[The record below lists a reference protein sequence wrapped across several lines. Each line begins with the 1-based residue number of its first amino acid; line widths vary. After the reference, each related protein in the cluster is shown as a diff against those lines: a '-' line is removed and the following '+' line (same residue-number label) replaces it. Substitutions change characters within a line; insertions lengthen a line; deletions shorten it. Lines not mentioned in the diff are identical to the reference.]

1 MLFILRYFS
10 SISGI
15 ANGSSEYT
23 NVDSFHGG
31 SSQNL
36 TTENNN
42 FQSSSLAEN
51 ISINSDQMADNYD
64 SCVSTMDQSSS
75 SLVEESEVSSPV
87 SDLVVEPSINL
98 CTTGVMGIQKTD
110 FKPTSNNAISCGISN
125 NVISAS
131 SCDGRTLDAVSLKTH
146 SYIPDNSSDIF
157 QAYESNNY
165 PDESHVRP
173 TSSSTS
179 GSRPP
184 SNYSNRSQQLI
195 GSKKGANII
204 PYIHFIFCKK
214 NCALCFYQMSR

>member
-110 FKPTSNNAISCGISN
+110 FKPTSNNAISCGISS